1 MKKGTISIIILCALL
16 FLLVIVGIVAYKLL
30 YVPGNYAFKIENT
43 YREGTNVAYVYD
55 NGKVLLNNGGINKFR
70 YKISPEDVKE
80 LLELLPDTQ
89 ITPDVFVVTKGDGTE
104 INVENR
110 FFDTLSKKI
119 GISNVFE
126 EGVTSK

>member
-30 YVPGNYAFKIENT
+30 YVPGNYAFKVENIVT
-43 YREGTNVAYVYD
+43 EGTNIAYVYD
-55 NGKVLLNNGGINKFR
+55 NGKVLLNNGGINKYR

-80 LLELLPDTQ
+80 LKELLPDTE
-89 ITPDVFVVTKGDGTE
+89 ITPHVYVVTKGDGTE

-110 FFDTLSKKI
+110 FFETLSKKI
-119 GISNVFE
+119 GIKSVFE
-126 EGVTSK
+126 EGIH